1 MIKAIFLDF
10 YNTLVRF
17 WPPLDQIQQASCR
30 EIGLNVTEEG
40 INQGYAIADVFFNS
54 ENEKRSLADRSDAER
69 LEFFAHY
76 EQMILDGAGLSVSL
90 DLASQ
95 IWQLAISVPK
105 DFIPYDDV
113 IPVISDLHER
123 GYKIGVLSNLRRNMP
138 ELCDKLGLSQ
148 FLDFYVSS
156 VDVGAEKPDPA
167 VFIAA
172 LEKANVEPSEAVHVG
187 DQRRSDVVGAQR
199 VGIHPILLD
208 RGGWHTDMTECVRI
222 NNLNELQPLLMG
234 APNSLITNGTS
245 TG

>member
-40 INQGYAIADVFFNS
+40 INRGYSIADVFFNR
-54 ENEKRSLADRSDAER
+54 ENERRSLADRSDEER
-69 LEFFAHY
+69 LNFFAHY
-76 EQMILDGAGLSVSL
+76 EQMILEEAGLSVSL
-90 DLASQ
+90 DLAAQ

-113 IPVISDLHER
+113 IPVISELHEH
-123 GYKIGVLSNLRRNMP
+123 GYKLGVLSNLRRDMP
-138 ELCDKLGLSQ
+138 ALCNNLGLAQ

-167 VFIAA
+167 VFLAA
-172 LEKANVEPSEAVHVG
+172 LDKANVEASEAVHVG

-208 RGGWHTDMTECVRI
+208 RGGWHKDMLDCVRI
-222 NNLNELQPLLMG
+222 NNLNELQPLLHD
-234 APNSLITNGTS
+234 APNSLLINGTS
-245 TG
+245 VE

>member
-40 INQGYAIADVFFNS
+40 INRGYAIADVFFNS
-54 ENEKRSLADRSDAER
+54 ENEKQSLADRSDDER
-69 LEFFAHY
+69 LDFFSHY
-76 EQMILDGAGLSVSL
+76 EQMILEEAGLPVSL
-90 DLASQ
+90 DLAAQ

-105 DFIPYDDV
+105 DFVPYDDV
-113 IPVISDLHER
+113 IPVISKLHEH
-123 GYKIGVLSNLRRNMP
+123 GYKLGVLSNLRRDMQT
-138 ELCDKLGLSQ
+138 LCQNLGLDQ

-167 VFIAA
+167 VFLAA
-172 LEKANVEPSEAVHVG
+172 LSKANVEAYEAVHVG

-199 VGIHPILLD
+199 VGIHPVLLD
-208 RGGWHTDMTECVRI
+208 RGGWHKDIMDCVRI
-222 NNLNELQPLLMG
+222 NNLNELEPLLHD
-234 APNSLITNGTS
+234 APTSLLINGNT
-245 TG
+245 

>member
-40 INQGYAIADVFFNS
+40 INRGYAIADVFFNR
-54 ENEKRSLADRSDAER
+54 ENEKQSLADRSDDER
-69 LEFFAHY
+69 LDFFSHY
-76 EQMILDGAGLSVSL
+76 EQMILEEAGLPVSL
-90 DLASQ
+90 DLAAQ

-105 DFIPYDDV
+105 DFVPYDDV
-113 IPVISDLHER
+113 IPVISKLHEH
-123 GYKIGVLSNLRRNMP
+123 GYKLGVLSNLRRDMQT
-138 ELCDKLGLSQ
+138 LCQNLGLDQ

-167 VFIAA
+167 VFLAA
-172 LEKANVEPSEAVHVG
+172 LSKANVEASEAVHVG

-199 VGIHPILLD
+199 VGIHPVLLD
-208 RGGWHTDMTECVRI
+208 RGGWHKDITDCVRI
-222 NNLNELQPLLMG
+222 NNLNELEPLLHD
-234 APNSLITNGTS
+234 APTSLLINGNT
-245 TG
+245 

>member
-1 MIKAIFLDF
+1 MIKAVFLDF

-40 INQGYAIADVFFNS
+40 INRGYAIADVFFNS

-69 LEFFAHY
+69 LDFFAHY

-138 ELCDKLGLSQ
+138 ELCGNLGLSQ
-148 FLDFYVSS
+148 FLDFYVS
-156 VDVGAEKPDPA
+156 
-167 VFIAA
+167 
-172 LEKANVEPSEAVHVG
+172 
-187 DQRRSDVVGAQR
+187 
-199 VGIHPILLD
+199 
-208 RGGWHTDMTECVRI
+208 
-222 NNLNELQPLLMG
+222 
-234 APNSLITNGTS
+234 
-245 TG
+245 

>member
-40 INQGYAIADVFFNS
+40 INRGYSIADVFFNR
-54 ENEKRSLADRSDAER
+54 ENERRSLADRSDEER
-69 LEFFAHY
+69 LDFFAHY
-76 EQMILDGAGLSVSL
+76 EQMILEDAGLSVSL
-90 DLASQ
+90 DLAAQ

-113 IPVISDLHER
+113 IPVISELHEH
-123 GYKIGVLSNLRRNMP
+123 GYKLGVLSNLRRDMP
-138 ELCDKLGLSQ
+138 ALCHNLGLAQ

-167 VFIAA
+167 VFLAA
-172 LEKANVEPSEAVHVG
+172 LDKANVEASEAVHVG

-208 RGGWHTDMTECVRI
+208 RGGWHKYMLDCVRI
-222 NNLNELQPLLMG
+222 NNLNELQPLLHD
-234 APNSLITNGTS
+234 APNSLLINGTS
-245 TG
+245 VE